1 MLVRRS
7 HRVFEVSYFWAMAG
21 SVSALVTPDL
31 QVGFPDVRYLSFMID
46 HAGGV
51 LAILY
56 AIFRFGFRPYLHS
69 LGVALL
75 VSAVYAIAVSVV
87 NFLFDSNYLFLRAKP
102 EAPSVLDLF
111 GTWPQYLFGLVVIAV
126 LSCGLSYLP
135 FAVITRFHRSA
146 KPT

>member
-1 MLVRRS
+1 
-7 HRVFEVSYFWAMAG
+7 
-21 SVSALVTPDL
+21 
-31 QVGFPDVRYLSFMID
+31 MIG

-56 AIFRFGFRPYLHS
+56 AIFRFGFRPQLRS

-75 VSAVYAIAVSVV
+75 VSAVYAIAVSVL
-87 NFLFDSNYLFLRAKP
+87 NYLLGSNYLFLMAKP

-111 GTWPQYLFGLVVIAV
+111 GPWPQYLLGLVMIAV

-135 FAVITRFHRSA
+135 FAVITIFQRPA
-146 KPT
+146 KLT